1 VITTV
6 SRLAFTSSMMARQL
20 VLNAPAGTVFIDGY
34 SRF

>member
-1 VITTV
+1 
-6 SRLAFTSSMMARQL
+6 LAFTSSMMARQL